1 MCQCTPTKRTPVCDK
16 CPDDLKASWGIKPAS
31 PSPDEALRVALDS
44 LRESTIANHASS
56 LELAGIVRK
65 QLVEIRDL
73 HDLVTHLVRQN
84 GEMKDRVEAL
94 ETAVALGA
102 KRGAA

>member
-1 MCQCTPTKRTPVCDK
+1 MCQCTPNKRTPVCDS
-16 CPDDLKASWGIKPAS
+16 CPDDFKASWGIKPAS
-31 PSPDEALRVALDS
+31 PNADEALRIALDS

-65 QLVEIRDL
+65 QLEEIRDL
-73 HDLVTHLVRQN
+73 HQLVSHLHVKVTDAEERI
-84 GEMKDRVEAL
+84 DAL
-94 ETAVALGA
+94 ETALALGV

>member
-16 CPDDLKASWGIKPAS
+16 CPVALKESWGIKPAS
-31 PSPDEALRVALDS
+31 PSPDEALRIALDS

-65 QLVEIRDL
+65 QLEEIRDL
-73 HDLVTHLVRQN
+73 HALVTHQMTKLSDAEERI
-84 GEMKDRVEAL
+84 DAL
-94 ETAVALGA
+94 ETALALGA